1 MNRKQL
7 TLLLLAGLAI
17 GYVGLRLARQHDAAY
32 RSTDKAQVEKL
43 LGQFNLNDV
52 AQVAI
57 KSTAGEL
64 TLVKQDALWQ
74 VKERAGY
81 PADFASISEF
91 VRKAAELKAARTVK
105 AGPSQYARLELLAPD
120 QGAGSG
126 TLVEFKD
133 AGGKVLKSLLVGK
146 KYLQEATAAPDPSG
160 FGGGG
165 GYPIGRFVMVP
176 GNAQSVALVSD
187 VLSNVEPKP
196 EAWLNKDFFKVE
208 KLRSVAVSGATNQ
221 WKVARETEAGPLAL
235 TDKRDGE
242 DVDAGKL
249 SSVGYALSSPSFN
262 DVRASAKTD
271 ASGTDQPLVA
281 TLTTFDNFTYTLK
294 IGAKT
299 NAEDYSITVAVA
311 AELATERAPGKDEK
325 PEDKEKLDKEF
336 KDKTEKLREK
346 LKKEQALEK
355 WTYVVSKWTIDP
367 LLKERKDFYADKK
380 TDAKAPAGGVEELKP
395 DLLNLTPPEP
405 KDDSK

>member
-1 MNRKQL
+1 MC
-7 TLLLLAGLAI
+7 
-17 GYVGLRLARQHDAAY
+17 H
-32 RSTDKAQVEKL
+32 
-43 LGQFNLNDV
+43 
-52 AQVAI
+52 
-57 KSTAGEL
+57 
-64 TLVKQDALWQ
+64 
-74 VKERAGY
+74 
-81 PADFASISEF
+81 
-91 VRKAAELKAARTVK
+91 
-105 AGPSQYARLELLAPD
+105 
-120 QGAGSG
+120 
-126 TLVEFKD
+126 
-133 AGGKVLKSLLVGK
+133 
-146 KYLQEATAAPDPSG
+146 
-160 FGGGG
+160 
-165 GYPIGRFVMVP
+165 
-176 GNAQSVALVSD
+176 
-187 VLSNVEPKP
+187 
-196 EAWLNKDFFKVE
+196 
-208 KLRSVAVSGATNQ
+208 Q